1 MIEFDPNHKVIN
13 KDSLI
18 GPMVVPFFD
27 GDKRR
32 TMIACMPAKQV
43 TGLIETCDDEPP
55 LAIIAMS
62 VGHLGIASGYNSE
75 MLKSLIESMNV
86 MLGHLIEEE
95 EKHANQGEL

>member
-27 GDKRR
+27 GDRRR

-55 LAIIAMS
+55 IAIMAMS

-75 MLKSLIESMNV
+75 TLKALIESMNT
-86 MLGHLIEEE
+86 MLGQLIKEEE
-95 EKHANQGEL
+95 EYAQQA